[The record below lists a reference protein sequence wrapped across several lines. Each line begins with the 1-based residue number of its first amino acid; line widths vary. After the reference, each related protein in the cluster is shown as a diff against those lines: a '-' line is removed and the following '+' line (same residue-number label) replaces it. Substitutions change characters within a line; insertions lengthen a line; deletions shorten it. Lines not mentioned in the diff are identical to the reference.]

1 MGIGDFLKQFK
12 NRYWISIGGGVFV
25 TLSLAH
31 HWMDFWSLTWQAQ
44 LLQVIAG
51 VPLVGWLLAIL
62 FSRTWIHAQRIGA
75 RRWWSFLAPALVVVT
90 FFTWRSYSPPVI
102 WHTLEIT
109 PRTESSSPEVALLEI
124 KIPPGKVV
132 DLEKM
137 ENVKGWELQDGVF
150 RSVGKSATAIRHSFL
165 GPAGAPVNLIFF
177 TSPGSS
183 AVDIELDGRKTTL
196 DLRQPVSDQLQFQ
209 LSTSYKQGI
218 PATPILFL
226 VLVSDFVALW
236 VLVLFVWLVQEI
248 PQIERIE
255 KGRDGFL
262 SHRAGLM
269 ILLCIAVALH
279 TLNFVTMPLILAS
292 DGWSYLQGAV
302 HWLDYGNLDGVPPG
316 RGPGTTFLF
325 APALLIFGNN
335 PAGVKLVLHLL
346 AIACVPIA
354 YLLGWQLEGRRGFA
368 FGAGMIA
375 LLTPD
380 LMFYS
385 NAVYSDVLNVFF
397 GLLFLVLLFSALHS
411 MSLMRLLS
419 LFLIASFLV
428 LLRPDNF
435 SLYPIALAFVLWK
448 LFWIRNR
455 DPVSG
460 VPAPAIRPVILNLV
474 FCTILGLLPI
484 LGWSWHNLNRHGFF
498 GMSNYLD
505 EVLYTGWIYYGEASK
520 VAISDTDSPAVLAIS
535 DAYRTYGP
543 NDDRIVIPT
552 GYEVYPTLIQAG
564 YTDGEA
570 MDLLGQAARD
580 SILKNPRLAFQVL
593 MLKFSRSLIPEPIA
607 MSTLPLPDE
616 PASNGGNQIYF
627 REEIA
632 AWPEWIRVQRKLFDL
647 VQDWYRYA
655 YPELIWSSLFAMALA
670 IYRKQVFLWY
680 PMVVIT
686 LLRIFF
692 PLILAL
698 GNWRYVISGVI
709 FLLLFLLAW
718 VWSLVHFL
726 KMTSAKPEG
735 VTG

>member
-1 MGIGDFLKQFK
+1 
-12 NRYWISIGGGVFV
+12 
-25 TLSLAH
+25 
-31 HWMDFWSLTWQAQ
+31 
-44 LLQVIAG
+44 
-51 VPLVGWLLAIL
+51 
-62 FSRTWIHAQRIGA
+62 
-75 RRWWSFLAPALVVVT
+75 
-90 FFTWRSYSPPVI
+90 
-102 WHTLEIT
+102 
-109 PRTESSSPEVALLEI
+109 
-124 KIPPGKVV
+124 
-132 DLEKM
+132 
-137 ENVKGWELQDGVF
+137 
-150 RSVGKSATAIRHSFL
+150 
-165 GPAGAPVNLIFF
+165 
-177 TSPGSS
+177 
-183 AVDIELDGRKTTL
+183 
-196 DLRQPVSDQLQFQ
+196 
-209 LSTSYKQGI
+209 
-218 PATPILFL
+218 
-226 VLVSDFVALW
+226 
-236 VLVLFVWLVQEI
+236 
-248 PQIERIE
+248 
-255 KGRDGFL
+255 
-262 SHRAGLM
+262 
-269 ILLCIAVALH
+269 
-279 TLNFVTMPLILAS
+279 
-292 DGWSYLQGAV
+292 
-302 HWLDYGNLDGVPPG
+302 
-316 RGPGTTFLF
+316 
-325 APALLIFGNN
+325 
-335 PAGVKLVLHLL
+335 
-346 AIACVPIA
+346 
-354 YLLGWQLEGRRGFA
+354 
-368 FGAGMIA
+368 
-375 LLTPD
+375 
-380 LMFYS
+380 
-385 NAVYSDVLNVFF
+385 
-397 GLLFLVLLFSALHS
+397 
-411 MSLMRLLS
+411 
-419 LFLIASFLV
+419 
-428 LLRPDNF
+428 
-435 SLYPIALAFVLWK
+435 
-448 LFWIRNR
+448 
-455 DPVSG
+455 
-460 VPAPAIRPVILNLV
+460 
-474 FCTILGLLPI
+474 
-484 LGWSWHNLNRHGFF
+484 
-498 GMSNYLD
+498 MSNYLD